1 MVNVLRHVR
10 DKLVT
15 TGMAIARVDY
25 TLTARIY
32 KVFDFERRV
41 VVAACVSK
49 FREKFCWFYSC

>member
-15 TGMAIARVDY
+15 TGMAIARVD
-25 TLTARIY
+25 
-32 KVFDFERRV
+32 FDFERRV